1 MIAFRGEVKLQV
13 LLSGITLTLL
23 CLSTSARALSPH
35 EVFTRFGPS
44 VVVLE
49 SIDEQGQALGSHSGT
64 LIGAERLVARCS
76 AIETATRL
84 RVSTKSGDLDA
95 KIFARDRE
103 RNLCLIQAPGLNA
116 LPIPQATEP
125 PAVGSRIFA
134 LSNAL
139 GLGVGIS
146 EGVVAGIRHFPA
158 GAYIQ
163 FSAPISPGSEGGALV
178 DEQGRLVGVIDYR
191 RRDGQ
196 NVNFAS
202 VAAWIGDIEAR
213 DKAGKQR
220 LERFDRAMTL
230 LKQKQWAELE
240 AMASLWHREDVGSPD
255 AWRFSIEA
263 AKGRNDAESEQR
275 GWEALYRIDPSS
287 TEAGVGLGRRYL
299 SSGNTKDALNL
310 ARKLLI
316 EHAGDASFWLF
327 QGQAQQASGQP
338 KEAEQ
343 SFQRALE
350 IDPWLTEA
358 YHHIADL
365 AQSRGDAK
373 TAIAIYRRLSGLYPN
388 HLPLF
393 INLTRAYLVNGQ
405 LAQAWTTLAQVP
417 ADRADDAAV
426 WYWKGVT
433 LSRIGATEEAIKAYQ
448 KSLDRKLPASD
459 WAWAGIGFELAD
471 ERRFPEAIAA
481 FRSAE
486 KLAPDV
492 DEWRYQLVVNL
503 KDSGRAGEALTIVTE
518 LVKKQPDEAKN
529 WRQHGFVL
537 AVLGRTAESI
547 PSMEKSLQLDPRQAK
562 VWGALIETYQKEGRR
577 EDAVRAYNQL
587 RSLDGKMA
595 EETYRSSILPYEERL

>member
-1 MIAFRGEVKLQV
+1 M
-13 LLSGITLTLL
+13 
-23 CLSTSARALSPH
+23 
-35 EVFTRFGPS
+35 
-44 VVVLE
+44 
-49 SIDEQGQALGSHSGT
+49 
-64 LIGAERLVARCS
+64 
-76 AIETATRL
+76 
-84 RVSTKSGDLDA
+84 
-95 KIFARDRE
+95 
-103 RNLCLIQAPGLNA
+103 
-116 LPIPQATEP
+116 
-125 PAVGSRIFA
+125 
-134 LSNAL
+134 
-139 GLGVGIS
+139 
-146 EGVVAGIRHFPA
+146 
-158 GAYIQ
+158 
-163 FSAPISPGSEGGALV
+163 